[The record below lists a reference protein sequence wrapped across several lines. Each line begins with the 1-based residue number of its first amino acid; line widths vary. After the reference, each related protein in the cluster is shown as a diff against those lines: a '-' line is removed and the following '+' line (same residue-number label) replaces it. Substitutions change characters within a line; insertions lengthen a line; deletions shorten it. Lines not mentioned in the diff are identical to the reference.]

1 MSLVAGQNITGIEN
15 ITYIE
20 ETNYSILSKKT
31 DVWPGELPFK
41 PGDVFPPESVKERA
55 LISNTNRLIYENDV
69 DDIYANI
76 ISIFPEID
84 PMYGWQIREIITNL
98 PYFKNAVN
106 YWIGLIAGE
115 PPVVDGDET
124 VDIKIN
130 EVIENSNWGTII
142 QNEVRSRFMD
152 VISAYRVDVDIN
164 NKPTIV
170 PIETKNLICYV
181 SKIYTSSI
189 EVNVVFNIY
198 TDMTGTYV
206 EFIEYHYNGK
216 IKKTVFKYSDGIIG
230 EHLEDRDEETQAFN
244 GKFDMSPIV
253 VFKHN
258 TINNQVYGTDQFRYW
273 SASMLGAM
281 RELQNI
287 FRLGE
292 RTRELIRKV
301 PESSIKKDPTTGSST
316 FFNKGTISYP
326 DGEANPP
333 QIEYVVPEIRMEQ
346 AVKAF
351 EKAVKSVSIDTNL
364 GPVFFDLE
372 KLGTNLSAKSIEAA
386 LYPTKLEAKRITTEM
401 TPPIKELVVKLCALA
416 DIDLATASKF
426 SIMWFDGFPQDVKDY
441 TDAIQKRLGDKQSI
455 SLQDA
460 IIKLDKV
467 SSRIALQ
474 KAREIEAVGDN
485 AKTDDIEAST
495 IEGIKESDDIDREA
509 KIETLNAHEISPT
522 AGQSVGDR
530 SSGYSDNT
538 VWETQMY
545 PAPRDISF
553 EHSKEVS
560 RAWIKRKLRQSH
572 SK

>member
-1 MSLVAGQNITGIEN
+1 MAGFGISGMEN
-15 ITYIE
+15 INYIE
-20 ETNYSILSKKT
+20 ETNYSILPKKT
-31 DVWPGELPFK
+31 DVWPGSLPFK
-41 PGDVFPPESVKERA
+41 EGDKFPTEEIKERA

-69 DDIYANI
+69 DEIYANI
-76 ISIFPEID
+76 ISVFPEIE
-84 PMYGWQIREIITNL
+84 PMYGWQVREIITNL

-106 YWIGLIAGE
+106 YWVGLIAGE
-115 PPVVDGDET
+115 PPVVDGDESI
-124 VDIKIN
+124 DIKIN

-164 NKPTIV
+164 GKPTIV
-170 PIETKNLICYV
+170 AIEAKNLICYV
-181 SKIYTSSI
+181 SKIYTNSI

-198 TDMTGTYV
+198 TDEDGKSKV
-206 EFIEYHYNGK
+206 EFIEYHYDGK
-216 IKKTVFKYSDGIIG
+216 IKKTVFEYNNGILG
-230 EHLEDRDEETQAFN
+230 RHLEELDEETEAFG
-244 GKFDMSPIV
+244 GKYKMSPIV
-253 VFKHN
+253 VFRHN
-258 TINNQVYGTDQFRYW
+258 TINNQIYGTDQFRYW
-273 SASMLGAM
+273 SASILGAM

-301 PESSIKKDPTTGSST
+301 PESSIKKDPSTGSSI

-326 DGEANPP
+326 DGTDKIPDV
-333 QIEYVVPEIRMEQ
+333 EYVVPEIRMEE
-346 AVKAF
+346 AIKAF

-401 TPPIKELVVKLCALA
+401 TPYVKELVVKLCALA
-416 DIDLATASKF
+416 DIDLSSTSKF
-426 SIMWFDGFPQDVKDY
+426 SIMWFDGFPQDIKDY

-455 SLQDA
+455 TLQDA

-474 KAREIEAVGDN
+474 KAREIEAAGKGVDTQN
-485 AKTDDIEAST
+485 TKLSAE
-495 IEGIKESDDIDREA
+495 EGIKESNKLDNEVNMD
-509 KIETLNAHEISPT
+509 KLNTHEISPT
-522 AGQSVGDR
+522 AANST
-530 SSGYSDNT
+530 SDIGSRVVDNA

-545 PAPRDISF
+545 PPPRDISLQ
-553 EHSKEVS
+553 HSKKVS
-560 RAWIKRKLRQSH
+560 KAWALRKLLKNR

>member
-1 MSLVAGQNITGIEN
+1 MAGFGVSGIEN
-15 ITYIE
+15 INYIE

-31 DVWPGELPFK
+31 DVWPGRLPFK
-41 PGDVFPPESVKERA
+41 EGDKFPTEEIKERA

-69 DDIYANI
+69 DEIYANI

-106 YWIGLIAGE
+106 YWVGLIAGE
-115 PPVVDGDET
+115 PPVVDGDESI
-124 VDIKIN
+124 DIKIN

-164 NKPTIV
+164 GKPTIV
-170 PIETKNLICYV
+170 AIEAKNLICYV
-181 SKIYTSSI
+181 SRIYTNSI

-198 TDMTGTYV
+198 TDEDGKSKV
-206 EFIEYHYNGK
+206 EFIEYHYDGK
-216 IKKTVFKYSDGIIG
+216 IKKTVFEYNNGTLG
-230 EHLEDRDEETQAFN
+230 RHLEELDEETEAFG
-244 GKFDMSPIV
+244 GKYKMSPIV
-253 VFKHN
+253 VFRHN

-273 SASMLGAM
+273 SASILGAM

-301 PESSIKKDPTTGSST
+301 PESSIKKDPSTGSSV

-326 DGEANPP
+326 DGTDKIPDV
-333 QIEYVVPEIRMEQ
+333 EYVVPEIRMEE

-401 TPPIKELVVKLCALA
+401 TPYVKELVVKLCALA
-416 DIDLATASKF
+416 DIDLSSTSKF
-426 SIMWFDGFPQDVKDY
+426 SIMWFDGFPQDIKDY

-455 SLQDA
+455 TLQDA

-474 KAREIEAVGDN
+474 KAREIEAAGKSVDTQN
-485 AKTDDIEAST
+485 TKLSAE
-495 IEGIKESDDIDREA
+495 EGIKESNKLDNEVNIG
-509 KIETLNAHEISPT
+509 KLNTHEISPT
-522 AGQSVGDR
+522 AANSA
-530 SSGYSDNT
+530 SDIGSRVVDNA

-545 PAPRDISF
+545 PPPRDISLQ
-553 EHSKEVS
+553 HSKKVS
-560 RAWIKRKLRQSH
+560 KAWALRKLLKNR

>member
-1 MSLVAGQNITGIEN
+1 MAGKNITGIEN
-15 ITYIE
+15 MTYIE
-20 ETNYSILSKKT
+20 ETNYSILSKQT
-31 DVWPGELPFK
+31 DVWQGELPFK
-41 PGDVFPPESVKERA
+41 QGDIFPTASIKERA
-55 LISNTNRLIYENDV
+55 LISNTNKLIYENNV
-69 DDIYANI
+69 DDVYANI

-98 PYFKNAVN
+98 PYFKNSVN
-106 YWIGLIAGE
+106 YWTGLIAGE

-130 EVIENSNWGTII
+130 EVVENSNWGTVI

-164 NKPTIV
+164 GKPTIV
-170 PIETKNLICYV
+170 TIEAKNLICYV
-181 SKIYTSSI
+181 SKIYTNSI

-198 TDMTGTYV
+198 TDVDGKQYV
-206 EFIEYHYNGK
+206 EFIEYHYDGR
-216 IKKTVFKYSDGIIG
+216 IKKTVFKYNNGLIG
-230 EHLEDRDEETQAFN
+230 EHLEDRDEESLAYD
-244 GKFDMSPIV
+244 GKFKMSPIV

-258 TINNQVYGTDQFRYW
+258 VINNQVYGTDQFRYW
-273 SASMLGAM
+273 SASVLGAM

-292 RTRELIRKV
+292 RTREMIRKV
-301 PESSIKKDPTTGSST
+301 PESSIKKNPGDGSSV

-326 DGEANPP
+326 DGQDKSPD
-333 QIEYVVPEIRMEQ
+333 IEYVVPEINMEA

-386 LYPTKLEAKRITTEM
+386 LYPTKLEAKRLTTEM
-401 TPPIKELVVKLCALA
+401 TPAVKELVVKLCALA
-416 DIDLATASKF
+416 DIDLASTSKF
-426 SIMWFDGFPQDVKDY
+426 SIMWFDGFPQDIKDY

-455 SLQDA
+455 SLEDA

-474 KAREIEAVGDN
+474 KAREIQGQNDN
-485 AKTDDIEAST
+485 KTDDDKLST
-495 IEGIKESDDIDREA
+495 VKLNNNEDSVIDDAEMG
-509 KIETLNAHEISPT
+509 KLNTHEVTPT
-522 AGQSVGDR
+522 AGVSTDNDNVSYG
-530 SSGYSDNT
+530 DNT
-538 VWETQMY
+538 VWENQMY
-545 PAPRDISF
+545 PAPKDISF
-553 EHSKEVS
+553 EHSKGVS
-560 RAWIKRKLRQSH
+560 EA
-572 SK
+572 

>member
-1 MSLVAGQNITGIEN
+1 M
-15 ITYIE
+15 TYIE

-31 DVWPGELPFK
+31 DVWQGELPFK
-41 PGDVFPPESVKERA
+41 QGDKFPTEAIRERA

-98 PYFKNAVN
+98 PYFKNSVN
-106 YWIGLIAGE
+106 YWTGLIAGD
-115 PPVVDGDET
+115 PPVVDGDEQ

-164 NKPTIV
+164 GKPTIV
-170 PIETKNLICYV
+170 AIEAKNLICYV
-181 SKIYTSSI
+181 SKIYTNSI

-198 TDMTGTYV
+198 TDNKGEQFV

-216 IKKTVFKYSDGIIG
+216 IKKTVFRYNGGIIG
-230 EHLEDRDEETQAFN
+230 EHLEELDEESEAYD
-244 GKFDMSPIV
+244 GKYKMSPIV

-258 TINNQVYGTDQFRYW
+258 TINNQIYGTDQFRYW
-273 SASMLGAM
+273 SASILGAM

-292 RTRELIRKV
+292 RTREMVRKV
-301 PESSIKKDPTTGSST
+301 PESSIKKDPATGSSM
-316 FFNKGTISYP
+316 FFNKGTISFP
-326 DGEANPP
+326 DGQDKSPDV
-333 QIEYVVPEIRMEQ
+333 EYIVPEIRMDE

-401 TPPIKELVVKLCALA
+401 TPYVKELVVKLCALA
-416 DIDLATASKF
+416 DIDLSSTSKF
-426 SIMWFDGFPQDVKDY
+426 SIMWFDGFPQDIKDY

-474 KAREIEAVGDN
+474 KAREIEAVGQEVNTGD
-485 AKTDDIEAST
+485 TELST
-495 IEGIKESDDIDREA
+495 EEGIEESNKVDNEA
-509 KIETLNAHEISPT
+509 KIDKLNTHEVNPT
-522 AGQSVGDR
+522 AGQSTDN
-530 SSGYSDNT
+530 SGGSYVDYT

-560 RAWIKRKLRQSH
+560 KAWIRRKLRQNR

>member
-1 MSLVAGQNITGIEN
+1 M
-15 ITYIE
+15 TYIE

-31 DVWPGELPFK
+31 DVWQGELPFK
-41 PGDVFPPESVKERA
+41 QGDKFPTEAIKERA

-98 PYFKNAVN
+98 PYFKNSVN
-106 YWIGLIAGE
+106 YWTGLIAGE
-115 PPVVDGDET
+115 PPIVDGDEQ

-164 NKPTIV
+164 DKPTIV
-170 PIETKNLICYV
+170 AIEAKNLICYV
-181 SKIYTSSI
+181 SKIYTNSI

-198 TDMTGTYV
+198 TDLDGQQYV

-216 IKKTVFKYSDGIIG
+216 IKKTVFRYNEGALG
-230 EHLEDRDEETQAFN
+230 EHIEELDEETEAYN
-244 GKFDMSPIV
+244 GKYKMSPIV

-258 TINNQVYGTDQFRYW
+258 TINNQIYGTDQFRYW
-273 SASMLGAM
+273 SASILGAM

-292 RTRELIRKV
+292 RTREMIRKV
-301 PESSIKKDPTTGSST
+301 PESSVKKDPATGSSV

-326 DGEANPP
+326 DGQDKSPD
-333 QIEYVVPEIRMEQ
+333 IEYIVPEIRMDE

-401 TPPIKELVVKLCALA
+401 TPYIKELVVKLCALA
-416 DIDLATASKF
+416 DIDLSSTSKF
-426 SIMWFDGFPQDVKDY
+426 SIMWFDGFPQDIKDY

-460 IIKLDKV
+460 IIKLDRV

-474 KAREIEAVGDN
+474 KAREIEAVGQEVNTGDT
-485 AKTDDIEAST
+485 KLSSV
-495 IEGIKESDDIDREA
+495 EGIEESNKIDNGV
-509 KIETLNAHEISPT
+509 KIDKLNTHEVTPT
-522 AGQSVGDR
+522 AGQSTDSDGG
-530 SSGYSDNT
+530 SYADNT

-545 PAPRDISF
+545 MAPRDISF

-560 RAWIKRKLRQSH
+560 RAWIKRKLRQNH

>member
-1 MSLVAGQNITGIEN
+1 MGNITGMEN
-15 ITYIE
+15 MTYKE
-20 ETNYSILSKKT
+20 ETNYSILAKHT
-31 DVWPGELPFK
+31 DVWQGELPFRE
-41 PGDVFPPESVKERA
+41 GDAFPTAAIKERA
-55 LISNTNRLIYENDV
+55 LISNTNKLIYQNDV

-98 PYFKNAVN
+98 PYFKNSVN
-106 YWIGLIAGE
+106 YWVGLIAGE
-115 PPVVDGDET
+115 PPVVDGDES

-130 EVIENSNWGTII
+130 EVIENSNFGSII

-164 NKPTIV
+164 DKPTIV

-181 SKIYTSSI
+181 SKVYTNSL

-198 TDMTGTYV
+198 TDFDGKEYV

-216 IKKTVFKYSDGIIG
+216 IKKTVFLYSKGQIG
-230 EHLEDRDEETQAFN
+230 KHLEEYDEESEAFN
-244 GKFDMSPIV
+244 GKYKLSPIV

-258 TINNQVYGTDQFRYW
+258 TLNNEIYGTDQFRYW
-273 SASMLGAM
+273 SASILGAM

-301 PESSIKKDPTTGSST
+301 PDSAIKKDPATGSSV

-326 DGEANPP
+326 DGQDKSPDV
-333 QIEYVVPEIRMEQ
+333 EYVVPEIRMDE

-401 TPPIKELVVKLCALA
+401 TPYIKELVVKLCALA
-416 DIDLATASKF
+416 DIDLSSTSKF

-474 KAREIEAVGDN
+474 KAREIESLNNDGN
-485 AKTDDIEAST
+485 AKLST
-495 IEGIKESDDIDREA
+495 SSEIDVSDNIDSEV
-509 KIETLNAHEISPT
+509 KMNNLNTHDISPK
-522 AGQSVGDR
+522 AGQSVNEVG
-530 SSGYSDNT
+530 GNIGDNT

-545 PAPRDISF
+545 PVPRDISF
-553 EHSKEVS
+553 EHSKGVS
-560 RAWIKRKLRQSH
+560 KAWAQRKLRQNL

>member
-1 MSLVAGQNITGIEN
+1 MAGRSMTGIEN
-15 ITYIE
+15 MTYID

-31 DVWPGELPFK
+31 DVWQGALPFK
-41 PGDVFPPESVKERA
+41 PGDKFPTESIKERA
-55 LISNTNRLIYENDV
+55 LISNTNKLIYENNV

-84 PMYGWQIREIITNL
+84 PMYGWQIREIVTNL
-98 PYFKNAVN
+98 PYFKNSVN
-106 YWIGLIAGE
+106 YWTGLIAGE
-115 PPVVDGDET
+115 PPVVDGDES

-130 EVIENSNWGTII
+130 EVIENSNWGTVI

-164 NKPTIV
+164 DKPTIV
-170 PIETKNLICYV
+170 AIEAKNLICYV
-181 SKIYTSSI
+181 SKTYTNSI

-198 TDMTGTYV
+198 TDVDGQEYV
-206 EFIEYHYNGK
+206 EFIEYHFDGY
-216 IKKTVFKYSDGIIG
+216 IKKTVYKYSNGQIG
-230 EHLEDRDEETQAFN
+230 EHLEEQDEESQAYN
-244 GKFDMSPIV
+244 GKYKLSPIV

-258 TINNQVYGTDQFRYW
+258 TINNQIYGTDQFRYW
-273 SASMLGAM
+273 SASILGAM

-292 RTRELIRKV
+292 RTREMIRKV
-301 PESSIKKDPTTGSST
+301 PESSIKKDPATGGSV

-326 DGEANPP
+326 DGQAESPD
-333 QIEYVVPEIRMEQ
+333 IEYIVPEIRMDE

-401 TPPIKELVVKLCALA
+401 TPYIKELVVKLCAIA
-416 DIDLATASKF
+416 DIDLTSTSKF
-426 SIMWFDGFPQDVKDY
+426 SIMWFDGFPQDIKDY

-460 IIKLDKV
+460 IIKLDRV

-474 KAREIEAVGDN
+474 KAKEIESVGQT
-485 AKTDDIEAST
+485 TDTGGSEVSAN
-495 IEGIKESDDIDREA
+495 EGIEESNRIDDEA
-509 KIETLNAHEISPT
+509 KIITLNTHDVTPT
-522 AGQSVGDR
+522 AGQSVDNVNGNTV
-530 SSGYSDNT
+530 DNT

-560 RAWIKRKLRQSH
+560 RAWIKRKLRLNH

>member
-1 MSLVAGQNITGIEN
+1 MAGFGISGMEN
-15 ITYIE
+15 INYIE
-20 ETNYSILSKKT
+20 ETNYSILPKKT
-31 DVWPGELPFK
+31 DVWPGSLPFK
-41 PGDVFPPESVKERA
+41 EGDKFPTEEIKERA

-69 DDIYANI
+69 DEIYTNI

-106 YWIGLIAGE
+106 YWVGLIAGE
-115 PPVVDGDET
+115 PPVVDGDESI
-124 VDIKIN
+124 DIKIN

-164 NKPTIV
+164 GKPTIV
-170 PIETKNLICYV
+170 AIEAKNLICYV
-181 SKIYTSSI
+181 SKIYTNSI

-198 TDMTGTYV
+198 TDEDGKSKV
-206 EFIEYHYNGK
+206 EFIEYHYDGK
-216 IKKTVFKYSDGIIG
+216 IKKTVFEYNNGILG
-230 EHLEDRDEETQAFN
+230 RHLEELDEETEAFG
-244 GKFDMSPIV
+244 GKYKMSPIV
-253 VFKHN
+253 VFRHN
-258 TINNQVYGTDQFRYW
+258 TINNQIYGTDQFRYW
-273 SASMLGAM
+273 SASILGAM

-301 PESSIKKDPTTGSST
+301 PESSIKKDPSTGSSI

-326 DGEANPP
+326 DGTDKIPDV
-333 QIEYVVPEIRMEQ
+333 EYVVPEIRMEE
-346 AVKAF
+346 AIKAF

-401 TPPIKELVVKLCALA
+401 TPYVKELVVKLCALA
-416 DIDLATASKF
+416 DIDLTNTSKF
-426 SIMWFDGFPQDVKDY
+426 SIMWFDGFPQDIKDY

-455 SLQDA
+455 TLQDA

-474 KAREIEAVGDN
+474 KAREIEAAGKGVDTQN
-485 AKTDDIEAST
+485 TKLSAE
-495 IEGIKESDDIDREA
+495 EGIKESNKLDNEVELG
-509 KIETLNAHEISPT
+509 KLSTHEISPT
-522 AGQSVGDR
+522 AANST
-530 SSGYSDNT
+530 SDIGSRVVDNA

-545 PAPRDISF
+545 PPPRDISLQ
-553 EHSKEVS
+553 HSKKVS
-560 RAWIKRKLRQSH
+560 KAWALRKLLKNR